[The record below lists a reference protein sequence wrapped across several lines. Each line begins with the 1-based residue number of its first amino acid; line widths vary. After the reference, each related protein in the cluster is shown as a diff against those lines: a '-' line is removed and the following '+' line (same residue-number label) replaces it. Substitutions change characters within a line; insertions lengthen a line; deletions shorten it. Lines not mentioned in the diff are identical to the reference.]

1 MFREDRYEFVVFED
15 ESLPGQLF
23 ALEED
28 PKEERNLIDVPEPR
42 TAAERMVE
50 QHVRPF
56 LKTSPL
62 RPHPSLIAR
71 LRRGRG

>member
-1 MFREDRYEFVVFED
+1 
-15 ESLPGQLF
+15 
-23 ALEED
+23 
-28 PKEERNLIDVPEPR
+28 
-42 TAAERMVE
+42 MVE